1 MLAKIALLREEHDVL
16 LKEKKDNDSSGKRV
30 LIRLEQMA
38 SDKEVDKYRQFLE
51 EIEHIT
57 KLTVGL
63 TIRLSRLTKKIES
76 NRAQLSEEVVCKI
89 FSTDLVCVFTIHKI
103 LNGQIYSM
111 FSNFQLSQERKK
123 RKRLVEQTEEAEFL
137 HRNTDRRSA
146 QVRKM
151 LSRYLDE
158 SDLNDYDA
166 FLSNLVKHITDLKE
180 TEQRIQLGEEQLVAL
195 NDNLQNSSTS
205 LPPSPPINSH

>member
-16 LKEKKDNDSSGKRV
+16 LREKKDNDSSGKRV

-89 FSTDLVCVFTIHKI
+89 FLTVF
-103 LNGQIYSM
+103 QI
-111 FSNFQLSQERKK
+111 Q
-123 RKRLVEQTEEAEFL
+123 
-137 HRNTDRRSA
+137 
-146 QVRKM
+146 
-151 LSRYLDE
+151 
-158 SDLNDYDA
+158 A
-166 FLSNLVKHITDLKE
+166 FLRFKFV
-180 TEQRIQLGEEQLVAL
+180 G
-195 NDNLQNSSTS
+195 
-205 LPPSPPINSH
+205 IN

>member
-76 NRAQLSEEVVCKI
+76 NRAQLSEEVVRRI
-89 FSTDLVCVFTIHKI
+89 FSTNLIYVFINYQNSIHVVRFE
-103 LNGQIYSM
+103 YV
-111 FSNFQLSQERKK
+111 FSYFQFIISLQNVRKFANDEQLSTK
-123 RKRLVEQTEEAEFL
+123 
-137 HRNTDRRSA
+137 N
-146 QVRKM
+146 
-151 LSRYLDE
+151 
-158 SDLNDYDA
+158 
-166 FLSNLVKHITDLKE
+166 
-180 TEQRIQLGEEQLVAL
+180 
-195 NDNLQNSSTS
+195 
-205 LPPSPPINSH
+205 

>member
-76 NRAQLSEEVVCKI
+76 NRAQLSEEVVRNI
-89 FSTDLVCVFTIHKI
+89 FSTDLIYVFKPIFTIQISVHKQVYDKVFIFSYHKRGKNESDWLNKPRKLSFCIVI
-103 LNGQIYSM
+103 L
-111 FSNFQLSQERKK
+111 
-123 RKRLVEQTEEAEFL
+123 TEEVHKFEKCCP
-137 HRNTDRRSA
+137 D
-146 QVRKM
+146 
-151 LSRYLDE
+151 
-158 SDLNDYDA
+158 
-166 FLSNLVKHITDLKE
+166 I
-180 TEQRIQLGEEQLVAL
+180 
-195 NDNLQNSSTS
+195 
-205 LPPSPPINSH
+205 

>member
-16 LKEKKDNDSSGKRV
+16 LNEKKDNDNSGKRV

-76 NRAQLSEEVVCKI
+76 NRAQLSEDMVKHQIYNSCFVPLFNSTCIMSI
-89 FSTDLVCVFTIHKI
+89 FS
-103 LNGQIYSM
+103 
-111 FSNFQLSQERKK
+111 FQS
-123 RKRLVEQTEEAEFL
+123 
-137 HRNTDRRSA
+137 
-146 QVRKM
+146 
-151 LSRYLDE
+151 
-158 SDLNDYDA
+158 
-166 FLSNLVKHITDLKE
+166 
-180 TEQRIQLGEEQLVAL
+180 
-195 NDNLQNSSTS
+195 
-205 LPPSPPINSH
+205 

>member
-63 TIRLSRLTKKIES
+63 IGLRSSKITI
-76 NRAQLSEEVVCKI
+76 
-89 FSTDLVCVFTIHKI
+89 
-103 LNGQIYSM
+103 G
-111 FSNFQLSQERKK
+111 
-123 RKRLVEQTEEAEFL
+123 
-137 HRNTDRRSA
+137 
-146 QVRKM
+146 
-151 LSRYLDE
+151 
-158 SDLNDYDA
+158 
-166 FLSNLVKHITDLKE
+166 
-180 TEQRIQLGEEQLVAL
+180 RIGLGGPLL
-195 NDNLQNSSTS
+195 GLIPTG
-205 LPPSPPINSH
+205 